1 MNTALRA
8 VHETLSRA
16 GEPAQMWRH
25 LVQSLRD
32 APHGRVTVDADST
45 AYALRTVGVRA
56 SAGEWLTHLRLLG
69 VVGPDGDLDG
79 RAAEEVATALR
90 LVGDSFARLG
100 PPTGW
105 NLVAT
110 LPPGLRDT
118 MRPPALPQTGGVL
131 LELLE
136 RATDRLALAAPF
148 VDRAAVDFLAPSLVD
163 AGHRGADVRIL
174 TSPGALPAFDR
185 LVTSW
190 ATVPSHV
197 LRLTEVATVLSPL
210 GSHAKVV
217 VVDGMV
223 AYIGSANLT
232 TGGLARHIEIGV
244 EVFGPQVADLER
256 LLLAV
261 ERLGTTRYASS
272 GLRGGR

>member
-1 MNTALRA
+1 VNTALRA
-8 VHETLSRA
+8 VHETLGRS
-16 GEPAQMWRH
+16 GNPAQVWRH
-25 LVQSLRD
+25 LLQALRD
-32 APHGRVTVDADST
+32 APHGRVAVDAAST
-45 AYALRTVGVRA
+45 ASALRAVGVHA
-56 SAGEWLTHLRLLG
+56 PVGDWLTHLRLLG
-69 VVGPDGDLDG
+69 VVGPNGDVDG
-79 RAAEEVATALR
+79 RAAEEVAVALR
-90 LVGDSFARLG
+90 LVGDSFAPVG
-100 PPTGW
+100 PRAGW

-110 LPPGLRDT
+110 LPPGLRHA

-136 RATDRLALAAPF
+136 RATDRVALAAPF
-148 VDRAAVDFLAPSLVD
+148 VDRAAVDFVAPSLVE
-163 AGHRGADVRIL
+163 AGRRGADVRIL
-174 TSPGALPAFDR
+174 TSPGALLAFDG
-185 LVTSW
+185 LVARW
-190 ATVPSHV
+190 ATVPVHV
-197 LRLTEVATVLSPL
+197 LRLTEVATDLSPL

-256 LLLAV
+256 LLLAI
-261 ERLGTTRYASS
+261 ERLGTTRYALS

>member
-1 MNTALRA
+1 VNTALRA
-8 VHETLSRA
+8 VHETLGRSGDPARVWQQLVRA
-16 GEPAQMWRH
+16 
-25 LVQSLRD
+25 LRD
-32 APHGRVTVDADST
+32 VPHGRVKVDANST
-45 AYALRTVGVRA
+45 ASGLRAVGVHA
-56 SAGEWLTHLRLLG
+56 PAGEWLIHLRLLG

-79 RAAEEVATALR
+79 RAAEEVAVALR
-90 LVGDSFARLG
+90 LVGDSFAPVG
-100 PPTGW
+100 PLAGW
-105 NLVAT
+105 DLVVT
-110 LPPGLRDT
+110 LPPGLRDA

-148 VDRAAVDFLAPSLVD
+148 VDRAAVDFVAPSLVD

-174 TSPGALPAFDR
+174 TSPGALPAFDG
-185 LVTSW
+185 LVASW
-190 ATVPSHV
+190 ATVPTGV

-217 VVDGMV
+217 VVDGTV

-244 EVFGPQVADLER
+244 KVFGPQVADLER

-261 ERLGTTRYASS
+261 ERLGTPRYVSS
-272 GLRGGR
+272 GLRSGR